1 MRSLAFCLTALTI
14 FSAAALPASAQRL
27 TGARSRGGSAVR
39 SLQPPTR
46 TVPPVVNRSQ
56 LREKLPG
63 NTVPLRG
70 GQAAHLNLKP
80 KLAPKL
86 NPQQFKIELDSAQ
99 GAVSK
104 WDRPKLDTQQ
114 FKIDRTQPTIQNR
127 LQSLRLD
134 GANKLDLNGQTIQ
147 DRLRQAGIDGSIK
160 TDRDW
165 QSLQDRLH
173 GHGFDGSLKDRMTGQ
188 VRPAPQVPGRVRGV
202 IIIPGRLIVIWR
214 PLWWRP
220 YPYFVPI
227 PVSPG
232 PVPICVHGSS
242 TPVVVQSP
250 AANPEA
256 PSAEPPKPD
265 LAIIMAHCPLPTV
278 VAGQEVGPVLQVAA
292 ACLATEPVD
301 GVAVDV
307 FLTKD
312 PDPAKHRRPAS
323 YSPGFSDGALLK
335 DGREVVSF
343 PGNGL
348 LNVPM
353 TGALTI
359 PADTP
364 SGDYYLGVA
373 IDAAGQVT
381 EADETNNVQFIPV
394 RIVAAGQAGGIP

>member
-1 MRSLAFCLTALTI
+1 MRSLAFCLTALTVI
-14 FSAAALPASAQRL
+14 SAATLPASAQRL
-27 TGARSRGGSAVR
+27 TGGRPRGGSAVR
-39 SLQPPTR
+39 SLRPPTR
-46 TVPPVVNRSQ
+46 TAQPTVNRSQ
-56 LREKLPG
+56 LREKLPN

-70 GQAAHLNLKP
+70 GQAAHLDLKP

-86 NPQQFKIELDSAQ
+86 NTQQSKIELDSAK
-99 GAVSK
+99 GVIGK
-104 WDRPKLDTQQ
+104 WDRPQVNPQQ
-114 FKIDRTQPTIQNR
+114 FKLDRTQPSLQNR
-127 LQSLRLD
+127 LQHLKVD
-134 GANKLDLNGQTIQ
+134 GAVKMDRNWQDIQ

-165 QSLQDRLH
+165 QNLQDRLQQH
-173 GHGFDGSLKDRMTGQ
+173 RFGGSLKDRIAGQ
-188 VRPAPQVPGRVRGV
+188 VRAVPPMPGRLRGC

-220 YPYFVPI
+220 YPCFVPI

-250 AANPEA
+250 IANPET
-256 PSAEPPKPD
+256 PSEDPPKPD

-278 VAGQEVGPVLQVAA
+278 VAGQDVGPVLQVAA

-323 YSPGFSDGALLK
+323 YSSGFSDGALLK

-353 TGALTI
+353 SGALTI

-364 SGDYYLGVA
+364 SGDYFLGVA
-373 IDAAGQVT
+373 IDAAGRVA
-381 EADETNNVQFIPV
+381 EADETNNVQFVPLRV
-394 RIVAAGQAGGIP
+394 VAAGQATP